1 MTVRATTDNPLH
13 DPSAAW
19 EGEVVAVD
27 DETEDETLTRLQG
40 EGSPP
45 HPVEPVTLL
54 AYGDLPD
61 QVVEIHEP
69 PTGAASDGAASE
81 GAAPD
86 GAAHTAVRTLV
97 VVHGGYFRPGVD
109 RTHARPMARALVAAG
124 WRVALAEYRRVP
136 GDPEAT
142 TADLAALDALLRGD
156 GHDVA
161 AWIGHSA
168 GGTLVLW
175 RALTPTLPPVPVVA
189 LAPVADLDAAVD
201 DRVGTDAVR
210 DWIGATPAQAPELY
224 ALLDPLRLR
233 DAMPPQRT
241 NDVAAQGITIVH
253 GDADVTV
260 PLRQSAGW
268 ERSVLSGADHFDV
281 VDPRSPHWPSVLAA
295 ITRRAAPR
303 RP

>member
-1 MTVRATTDNPLH
+1 M
-13 DPSAAW
+13 
-19 EGEVVAVD
+19 AVD
-27 DETEDETLTRLQG
+27 DETEDETLTLLQG
-40 EGSPP
+40 EGGPP
-45 HPVEPVTLL
+45 HPVEPVPLL

-69 PTGAASDGAASE
+69 PTGAASDGAASD

-142 TADLAALDALLRGD
+142 TADLTALDSRLRAD

-201 DRVGTDAVR
+201 DRLGTDAVR

-224 ALLDPLRLR
+224 ARLDPLRLR
-233 DAMPPQRT
+233 DAMPPQRN
-241 NDVAAQGITIVH
+241 NDAAAQGITILH
-253 GDADVTV
+253 GDADATV

-268 ERSVLSGADHFDV
+268 ERSVLPGADHFDV

>member
-1 MTVRATTDNPLH
+1 M
-13 DPSAAW
+13 AAD
-19 EGEVVAVD
+19 E
-27 DETEDETLTRLQG
+27 ETEDETLTRLQG
-40 EGSPP
+40 EGGPP
-45 HPVEPVTLL
+45 HPVESVTLL

-69 PTGAASDGAASE
+69 PADPA
-81 GAAPD
+81 
-86 GAAHTAVRTLV
+86 RMLV
-97 VVHGGYFRPGVD
+97 VVHGGYFRPAVD
-109 RTHARPMARALVAAG
+109 RTHARPMARALAAAG

-175 RALTPTLPPVPVVA
+175 RALTLTLPPVPVVA
-189 LAPVADLDAAVD
+189 LAPVVDLDAAVA
-201 DRVGTDAVR
+201 DRLGTDAVR

-281 VDPRSPHWPSVLAA
+281 VDPRSPHWPSVLKA